1 MLPDFAQLGEEC
13 ENPIDFNPDVVM
25 FMPPMDQ
32 GDNGDDEEAA
42 GDIGSFMPT
51 PGGWNVEAD

>member
-1 MLPDFAQLGEEC
+1 
-13 ENPIDFNPDVVM
+13 M

-32 GDNGDDEEAA
+32 GVYGDDEEAA

-51 PGGWNVEAD
+51 PGGCNVVID